1 MTEAEVS
8 AKSEAAITLPIPR
21 SFPELDTPLALIEH
35 PTLLRNIGRVAQA
48 ARTRGLA
55 VRPHAK
61 AHKSVDLAR
70 LQLEHGATGITVAK
84 LSEAEALAAGGID
97 DLFVCYPL
105 VERTRVERLIALSR
119 RARISTIVES
129 EPQARLLAEAATA
142 AGVELDVT
150 IDVDTG
156 LGRVGVALGPPLEAL
171 VHLVERLDGLRL
183 RGLSTHEGFV
193 YGIADPALRRARLT
207 ESLSAFVLAGQALSL
222 ETISAGATPT
232 IFESMEVSGLT
243 EVRPGNYVFYDAIQV
258 ALGAASLEDCAFS
271 VLATVVSVR
280 SGSSAIIDAG
290 SKALSA
296 DAGVHGLA
304 LLSGYGIVLGRPDV
318 SVIGL
323 SEEHGWLSL
332 DPQGDG
338 VQVGDQLRIIPNHA
352 CATVANFDRA
362 YLWEGESVI
371 QEIPISAR
379 GAFS

>member
-1 MTEAEVS
+1 MTRAEV
-8 AKSEAAITLPIPR
+8 AVKPETAMARPTAR
-21 SFPELDTPLALIEH
+21 SFPELDTPVALIEQ
-35 PTLLRNIGRVAQA
+35 PTMLRNIERVAQV
-48 ARTRGLA
+48 ARARGLA

-61 AHKSVDLAR
+61 AHKSVELAR

-84 LSEAEALAAGGID
+84 LSEAEALAAGDIG

-105 VERTRVERLIALSR
+105 VVRTRVERLIALAR

-142 AGVELDVT
+142 ARVDLDVT

-156 LGRVGVALGPPLEAL
+156 LGRIGVALGPPLEAL
-171 VHLVERLDGLRL
+171 AQLVQRLGGLRL
-183 RGLSTHEGFV
+183 SGLSTHEGFV
-193 YGIADPALRRARLT
+193 YGIADPVLRRARLT
-207 ESLSAFVLAGQALSL
+207 ESLSAFVQAGQSLNL

-232 IFESMEVSGLT
+232 IFESMEVPGLT
-243 EVRPGNYVFYDAIQV
+243 EVRPGNYIFNDAIQV

-271 VLATVVSVR
+271 VLTTVVSVR
-280 SGSSAIIDAG
+280 STSSAIIDAG

-296 DAGVHGLA
+296 DAGVHGLS
-304 LLSGYGIVLGRPDV
+304 LLSGYGIVLERPDV
-318 SVIGL
+318 RVVGL
-323 SEEHGWLSL
+323 SEEHGWLGL
-332 DPQGDG
+332 DPQGNG

-362 YLWEGESVI
+362 YLWESERVI
-371 QEIPISAR
+371 REIPISAR